1 MKRIAATEKHAS
13 GFGRS
18 SMDGWGYA
26 LLTQSV
32 KHSNA
37 IFVAGHGLP
46 IDQARA

>member
-18 SMDGWGYA
+18 SMDGRGYA
-26 LLTQSV
+26 QSV